1 MRLIITNEIE
11 ETKILWVLWILI
23 VAFIVSSIVVIVLCI
38 KKEKEKNVIRE
49 IADPFEDS
57 KTEMYSTE
65 RLSYNYGGGTTVQLF
80 NEIRKVKLTL
90 TDVNMPARRYTAY
103 LNNRIIIGRSAAKA
117 DICIDYDPFISG
129 THCAIEMRN
138 GRFYLIDLQSSNK
151 TYMNNNQVL
160 SEVEISSGCIISM
173 GRVSLRVEMS
183 IV

>member
-1 MRLIITNEIE
+1 MNEIE
-11 ETKILWVLWILI
+11 ETRILWVIWILI
-23 VAFIVSSIVVIVLCI
+23 AAFIVSSIVVIVICI
-38 KKEKEKNVIRE
+38 KKEKEKKVIRE

-65 RLSYNYGGGTTVQLF
+65 RMGYDYNRGSTVQLF
-80 NEIRKVKLTL
+80 NEVRKVKLTL

-103 LNNRIIIGRSAAKA
+103 LDNRIIIGRSAAKA
-117 DICIDYDPFISG
+117 NICIDYDPFISG

-160 SEVEISSGCIISM
+160 SEVEISSGCIISL
-173 GRVSLRVEMS
+173 GRVSLHVEMS